1 MAIIWKKKVGN
12 TRYEVRSH
20 GASMRLYTDGVF
32 HSQYNNKSLFTGSVW
47 DILALPALL
56 YPPKTIKTVLVLGV
70 GGGSV
75 IQMLLKII
83 NPTSVIG
90 IEIDPIH
97 LFVAKHF
104 FKLTDERIHL
114 EQADAVEWL
123 KQYKGPKFDLII
135 EDLYGEKGGEPE
147 RAVQPDEAWFDLL
160 TKNLSKDGALVMNYV
175 SIDQLKEAD
184 YFHRQKTRSKFSSA
198 LQFNTSSYENRV
210 AVFAKRKVSSSKIKS
225 NLNALSFSKKQ
236 IKNLNYSCRKLD

>member
-104 FKLTDERIHL
+104 FKLTDKRIHL

-123 KQYKGPKFDLII
+123 KQYKGPKFDLI
-135 EDLYGEKGGEPE
+135 
-147 RAVQPDEAWFDLL
+147 
-160 TKNLSKDGALVMNYV
+160 
-175 SIDQLKEAD
+175 
-184 YFHRQKTRSKFSSA
+184 
-198 LQFNTSSYENRV
+198 
-210 AVFAKRKVSSSKIKS
+210 
-225 NLNALSFSKKQ
+225 
-236 IKNLNYSCRKLD
+236 